1 MTFQRVDRFEGDRVV
16 HVDRVFR
23 GSHQEMTTMGEKANA
38 RLSNGE
44 FMENPHVVDEDVE
57 ETDLVR
63 EASGNVEAVRM
74 DADAVDLLVEL
85 LSKLKSEALVVP
97 NPGWRSKIESLT

>member
-1 MTFQRVDRFEGDRVV
+1 
-16 HVDRVFR
+16 
-23 GSHQEMTTMGEKANA
+23 MTTMREKANA
-38 RLSNGE
+38 RLSNRE

-97 NPGWRSKIESLT
+97 NPGWRSKPKDRLEI

>member
-1 MTFQRVDRFEGDRVV
+1 
-16 HVDRVFR
+16 
-23 GSHQEMTTMGEKANA
+23 MTTMGEKANA
-38 RLSNGE
+38 RLSNRE

-85 LSKLKSEALVVP
+85 LSKLESEALVVP
-97 NPGWRSKIESLT
+97 NPGWR

>member
-57 ETDLVR
+57 ETNLVR
-63 EASGNVEAVRM
+63 ETSGNVEAVRM

-85 LSKLKSEALVVP
+85 LSKLESEALVVP
-97 NPGWRSKIESLT
+97 NPGWR

>member
-1 MTFQRVDRFEGDRVV
+1 
-16 HVDRVFR
+16 
-23 GSHQEMTTMGEKANA
+23 
-38 RLSNGE
+38 
-44 FMENPHVVDEDVE
+44 MENPHVVDEDVE

-63 EASGNVEAVRM
+63 ETSGNVEAVRM

-97 NPGWRSKIESLT
+97 NPGWR